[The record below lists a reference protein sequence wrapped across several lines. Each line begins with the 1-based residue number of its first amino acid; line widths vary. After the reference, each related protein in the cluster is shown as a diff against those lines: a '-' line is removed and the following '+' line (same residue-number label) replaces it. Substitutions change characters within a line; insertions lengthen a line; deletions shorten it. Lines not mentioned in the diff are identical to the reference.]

1 MSAHAMNS
9 RLSSEVVPTK
19 VVVSLSMVEVVVSSS
34 TVVEAAEIVSY

>member
-1 MSAHAMNS
+1 MSVHAMNS
-9 RLSSEVVPTK
+9 RLSSEVVSTK